1 MTKADTNKNFIAS
14 KDYRD
19 NYDKIFY
26 AQEEG
31 VVEDS
36 NTTLEDNINDNRIYQ
51 KDNSHGSD
59 FKEDIGTIQ

>member
-26 AQEEG
+26 VQEEG

-36 NTTLEDNINDNRIYQ
+36 NTTPEDNINDKRIYQ
-51 KDNSHGSD
+51 KDNSHASD
-59 FKEDIGTIQ
+59 FKEDI

>member
-1 MTKADTNKNFIAS
+1 MTKADTNRNFIAS

-19 NYDKIFY
+19 NFDKIFY
-26 AQEEG
+26 VQEEG

-36 NTTLEDNINDNRIYQ
+36 NTTLEDNINDKRIYQ

-59 FKEDIGTIQ
+59 FKEDI

>member
-14 KDYRD
+14 KEYRD

-26 AQEEG
+26 VQEEG

-36 NTTLEDNINDNRIYQ
+36 NTTLEDNINDKRIYQ

-59 FKEDIGTIQ
+59 FKEDI

>member
-36 NTTLEDNINDNRIYQ
+36 NTTLEDNINDKRIYQ